1 MPVSAA
7 SIDRIDYGHSVD
19 EQTVQEGTIEGDQE
33 HTHTTEE
40 EIVWAEEAMASP
52 EDVEALEQLTGSTI
66 TESPLNTFQIA
77 ADMYE
82 PNDSFSTA
90 FPYSKTVKIDSH
102 ANDDFSYGYA
112 YANIHTQGDE
122 DYFSVNLTQ
131 GFRYVAAIKNVYNHL
146 REIRGYYQKADGS
159 WWYYHGTPESSS
171 YWFAVECDGKI
182 DERHWVGDPIIEH

>member
-1 MPVSAA
+1 
-7 SIDRIDYGHSVD
+7 
-19 EQTVQEGTIEGDQE
+19 
-33 HTHTTEE
+33 
-40 EIVWAEEAMASP
+40 MASP
-52 EDVEALEQLTGSTI
+52 EDIEALEQLTWSTI
-66 TESPLNTFQIA
+66 TESSLSAFQIA

-82 PNDSFSTA
+82 PNDSLATA

-112 YANIHTQGDE
+112 YANIHMQGGE
-122 DYFSVNLTQ
+122 DYFSVHLTQ

-171 YWFAVECDGKI
+171 YWFAVERDGKI
-182 DERHWVGDPIIEH
+182 DERHWVGDPKIEH